1 MTIASTAAAVEKGV
15 EAFASVEPTIATVT
29 GMFVPGAAPI
39 MALVQPWAPVAL
51 NFLERA
57 LNDIASSN
65 NSDLFGSFVELLQH
79 ISKGGPNS
87 PALAPSPTPVTPI
100 AQTAAQAESA

>member
-1 MTIASTAAAVEKGV
+1 MTVATTAAAVEKGV
-15 EAFASVEPTIATVT
+15 EAFASIEPTIASVS

-39 MALVQPWAPVAL
+39 VALVQPWAPVAL

-57 LNDIASSN
+57 LTDIASSN
-65 NSDLFGSFVELLQH
+65 NTDLFGSFVELLQH

-87 PALAPSPTPVTPI
+87 PALAPVAVTPI
-100 AQTAAQAESA
+100 LSEQPALSQG